1 MPSTTAQAGLIS
13 NVIMGKWSA
22 IALGAIE
29 RTTIYAIG
37 AAADASTDETLSKI
51 LNTTK
56 RILAGGQSAVNS
68 QLVSMCKEM
77 SAELSALYNVVAT
90 RSNEIEEYLDTK

>member
-37 AAADASTDETLSKI
+37 AAADASTDETLSKV

-56 RILAGGQSAVNS
+56 RIFGGAV
-68 QLVSMCKEM
+68 
-77 SAELSALYNVVAT
+77 
-90 RSNEIEEYLDTK
+90 RR